1 MKKHKFLIKQ
11 LLLGTFSLSILVS
24 VQDIYTGISEK
35 SLRNKM
41 QEMNI
46 KVPDANPV
54 YGNPK
59 NKNIENEKQSSQ
71 DNKSYGITHEVL
83 LKQMEKMGIKPA
95 C

>member
-1 MKKHKFLIKQ
+1 MKKYNFLVKQ
-11 LLLGTFSLSILVS
+11 LLLGTFTMSILVS
-24 VQDIYTGISEK
+24 VQDAYTGVSEK
-35 SLRNKM
+35 SLREKM

-59 NKNIENEKQSSQ
+59 NKSAENKEKSSQ
-71 DNKSYGITHEVL
+71 DNKSYGITNEIL
-83 LKQMEKMGIKPA
+83 LKQMEKMGLKPV